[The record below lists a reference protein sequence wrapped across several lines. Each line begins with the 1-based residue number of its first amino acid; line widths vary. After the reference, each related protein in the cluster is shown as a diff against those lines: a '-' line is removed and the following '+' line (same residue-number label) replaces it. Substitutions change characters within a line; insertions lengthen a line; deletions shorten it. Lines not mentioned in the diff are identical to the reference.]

1 MPSTTIHKYVVLG
14 LQTLAT
20 LLALVLIS
28 FGIYVVVSYD
38 LDEVGSLSAYAYV
51 GLGVSAVVIV
61 FCGYFSARQEKLCCS
76 VTLTVL
82 LGLVIV
88 AQAVAVYLLF
98 YRHDN
103 IASHLS
109 NPLEAT
115 WKEELKSPG
124 AMSLYQNRFQCCGRS
139 SPQDYIVNDRL
150 PPDTCFRDHDK
161 TKPENLLDSGCR
173 VEFENYW
180 LKLLTI
186 FNVLACVL
194 IGVELSLSVISCYTM
209 RNDARRTYYTKT
221 SNTEPNGGDICYET
235 NGNTFML
242 T

>member
-1 MPSTTIHKYVVLG
+1 IPII
-14 LQTLAT
+14 LQ

-38 LDEVGSLSAYAYV
+38 HDSVGSLSAYAYV

-61 FCGYFSARQEKLCCS
+61 LCGYFSARQKKLCCT
-76 VTLTVL
+76 VTLIAL

-88 AQAVAVYLLF
+88 AQTVAVYLLF
-98 YRHDN
+98 FRHDN

-115 WKEELKSPG
+115 WTEELKSPG

-139 SPQDYIVNDRL
+139 SPQDYIVHDRL

-161 TKPENLLDSGCR
+161 TNPENLLDTGCR

-180 LKLLTI
+180 LYLLTI

-194 IGVELSLSVISCYTM
+194 IGVELPLIVISCYSCHTM
-209 RNDARRTYYTKT
+209 RNDARRTYY
-221 SNTEPNGGDICYET
+221 
-235 NGNTFML
+235 
-242 T
+242 